1 MVLDKDKFSA
11 ARRASGLTVAQ
22 ITEAAGIKSTSTYM
36 AHENGPGQFRL
47 DELAGMYARMSDIAK
62 PILREAVCD
71 IFLPS

>member
-1 MVLDKDKFSA
+1 MDLDKDKFSA
-11 ARRASGLTVAQ
+11 ARRASGLSIVQ
-22 ITEAAGIKSTSTYM
+22 ITQAAGLKSTSTYM

-47 DELAGMYARMSDIAK
+47 DEIAGMYASMSDIAK